1 MPRIYKCL
9 LFISWSLWKKK
20 LSHLIHILVI
30 RHIWFNEASF
40 PTVVLSSWF
49 EVGSVIF
56 VRFSISAKPFLILPL
71 PVEPPK
77 SPTWISSME
86 VFLQLFD
93 LIVFFQLLHLLWQI
107 VPVSPLGKILW
118 IGKHISSQFH
128 GPSNGTNF
136 SHGTLNPI
144 KSHDHNSQSD
154 VLPTTVK
161 KN

>member
-1 MPRIYKCL
+1 MPIIYNYFL
-9 LFISWSLWKKK
+9 IISWSLWKKE
-20 LSHLIHILVI
+20 LSHLIHILII
-30 RHIWFNEASF
+30 RHIWFNKASF

-49 EVGSVIF
+49 EVGSVIS
-56 VRFSISAKPFLILPL
+56 VGFSVSAIPFLIFPL
-71 PVEPPK
+71 PVEPPEG
-77 SPTWISSME
+77 PAWISSME
-86 VFLQLFD
+86 VFLQLFY

-136 SHGTLNPI
+136 SYGTLNPI

-154 VLPTTVK
+154 VLPTTV
-161 KN
+161 